1 VPELLPHSTEGLSL
15 FHFLCSSSIVIR
27 KNIYTSTTSHY
38 AAFFDIYTVIMI
50 SLEGKVIAVTGGAS
64 GIGLATVKLLC
75 SLGAKVSIGDISQP
89 GLDAAKAE
97 IIKENANAEVFT
109 QVMDVRKRV
118 AVDGWIAETVKWGGT
133 LDGGVN
139 LAGVVGKFED
149 LRVSLA
155 RKQKERC

>member
-1 VPELLPHSTEGLSL
+1 
-15 FHFLCSSSIVIR
+15 
-27 KNIYTSTTSHY
+27 
-38 AAFFDIYTVIMI
+38 MI

-97 IIKENANAEVFT
+97 IEKENEKAVVFT

-118 AVDGWIAETVKWGGT
+118 AVDGWIAETLKWGGT
-133 LDGGVN
+133 LDGAVN

-149 LRVSLA
+149 LSVSA
-155 RKQKERC
+155 ASQQE